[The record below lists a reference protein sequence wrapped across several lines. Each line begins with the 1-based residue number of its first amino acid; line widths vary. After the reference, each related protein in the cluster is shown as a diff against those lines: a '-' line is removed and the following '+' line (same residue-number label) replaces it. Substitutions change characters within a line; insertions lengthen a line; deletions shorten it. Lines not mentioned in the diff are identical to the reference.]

1 MRTDEEWGETRL
13 RMFDEK
19 IKASV
24 MRYNAPKQNK
34 NKYFIVFG
42 Y

>member
-19 IKASV
+19 IKANV
-24 MRYNAPKQNK
+24 MRYAPKQNK
-34 NKYFIVFG
+34 NKYFIVFD